1 MIGINLAD
9 LRNKGRNT
17 CVYTQKKAVLSC
29 WHFYQPEVFN
39 LEIATCDFIVWN
51 SLHKTDG

>member
-9 LRNKGRNT
+9 LCNKWRNM
-17 CVYTQKKAVLSC
+17 CVCTLKKTVLSC
-29 WHFYQPEVFN
+29 LNFYQTKVFN
-39 LEIATCDFIVWN
+39 LEIVTCDFIVWN

>member
-9 LRNKGRNT
+9 LCNKWRNM
-17 CVYTQKKAVLSC
+17 CVYTLKETVLSSN
-29 WHFYQPEVFN
+29 FYQPKAFN

-51 SLHKTDG
+51 SLLKTDG